1 MYQMLYGTSAGE
13 FTPASGSVIGQFAF
27 SGATSGS
34 MNDLGVTG
42 KLTFSYVKNGSRV
55 GLDEDCKG
63 KFDVILGRANANGG
77 PVSLPLHMNGLKVAG
92 AEFKA
97 DETFSANVTCANV
110 NDVGDITLLITKCGM
125 QFNEHATWTVNFHIT
140 TEMTGAQIATKLA
153 ALVNANTQAHGIIA
167 TVASAIITLT
177 AQQSGVEYKVTA
189 TDLLSGAT
197 VLVTHH
203 GKEGTG
209 LDQKRLAVIASKA
222 AADAGIEYTF
232 QDGAELLYPTYPFN
246 PANQAA
252 LTGSYDMLV
261 IGCGEPRDFKTTEET
276 VHQVVTIIAPHVTGT
291 GSQMLK
297 GVYDGLVACGAL
309 GGGFVLESTRE

>member
-1 MYQMLYGTSAGE
+1 MYQILYGTVAGI
-13 FTPASGSVIGQFAF
+13 SGSVF
-27 SGATSGS
+27 TYTGS
-34 MNDLGVTG
+34 AELTAAG
-42 KLTFSYVKNGSRV
+42 KLTFSYLNGSGVRT
-55 GLDEDCKG
+55 GLNTDCKG
-63 KFDVILGRANANGG
+63 KFDLILGRANANGG
-77 PVSLPLHMNGLKVAG
+77 PVSLPLHMNSLKVAG

-97 DETFSANVTCANV
+97 NTTFVATVTCA
-110 NDVGDITLLITKCGM
+110 DVDDIGDITLLITKCGM
-125 QFNEHATWTVNFHIT
+125 PFNERATWTANFHIT
-140 TEMTGAQIATKLA
+140 TEMTGAQIATRLA
-153 ALVNANTQAHGIIA
+153 ALVNANTQAHDIVA
-167 TVASAIITLT
+167 TVASNVVTLT
-177 AQQSGVEYKVTA
+177 AQKSGVEYDVKA

-197 VLVTHH
+197 VAVTTH
-203 GKEGTG
+203 GKEGRG
-209 LDQKRLAVIASKA
+209 LDPKRLAVIASKA

-297 GVYDGLVACGAL
+297 GVYDNLVYCGAV
-309 GGGFVLESTRE
+309 GGGFVLEAASL

>member
-1 MYQMLYGTSAGE
+1 MYQMLYGTSAAE
-13 FTPASGSVIGQFAF
+13 FTPASGSIIGKFAF
-27 SGATSGS
+27 SGAVSGS

-42 KLTFSYVKNGSRV
+42 KLTFSYVKAGSRV

-63 KFDVILGRANANGG
+63 KFDVILGRANADGG
-77 PVSLPLHMNGLKVAG
+77 PVSLPLHMNSLKVAG

-97 DETFSANVTCANV
+97 NTTFVATVTCA
-110 NDVGDITLLITKCGM
+110 DVDDIGDITLLITKCGM
-125 QFNEHATWTVNFHIT
+125 QFNERATWTANFHIT
-140 TEMTGAQIATKLA
+140 TEMTGAQIATKLVS
-153 ALVNANTQAHGIIA
+153 LINANTQAHGIVA
-167 TVASAIITLT
+167 TVASNVVTLT
-177 AQQSGVEYKVTA
+177 AQESGVEYDVKV

-197 VLVTHH
+197 VSVTTH
-203 GKEGTG
+203 GKEGRG
-209 LDQKRLAVIASKA
+209 LDPKRLAVIASKA

-276 VHQVVTIIAPHVTGT
+276 VHQVVTIVAPHVTGT

-297 GVYDGLVACGAL
+297 GVYDGLVACGAV
-309 GGGFVLESTRE
+309 GGGFVLEAASL